1 MKLYVDPVTLGI
13 GLVVFAFTLP
23 SFFLEDQCSVTFIN
37 ENGVKYEKTI
47 SCDDAEV
54 LTVYTPS
61 DVSLVA
67 SNTTLSD

>member
-1 MKLYVDPVTLGI
+1 MKLYVDPVTLGV

-23 SFFLEDQCSVTFIN
+23 SFFSEDQCSVTFIN

-54 LTVYTPS
+54 LTAYSPS
-61 DVSLVA
+61 DINLVA
-67 SNTTLSD
+67 SNTPL